1 LRCLHHT
8 GRIKTQPVK
17 ILLVRVKFTGNSYS
31 HRTCVNVNG
40 HKYVYGTATW
50 THTCMHNMNA
60 PFETVTTKPNISHGV
75 VRLLVKLHDKWLL
88 STSVYGWT
96 QQRTSST
103 LHRRRW
109 HNQPGTPTNHTT
121 AHASEHPITRHQ
133 LLHIC
138 IITCASR
145 HTDGHCSYVQ

>member
-1 LRCLHHT
+1 MSRNCSYEWNSQVTRTRTELVSMWTATNTCISCLLE
-8 GRIKTQPVK
+8 PVYSY
-17 ILLVRVKFTGNSYS
+17 LDSYS
-31 HRTCVNVNG
+31 YAQYEC
-40 HKYVYGTATW
+40 K
-50 THTCMHNMNA
+50 
-60 PFETVTTKPNISHGV
+60 FETVTTKPNISRGV
-75 VRLLVKLHDKWLL
+75 VRLLVKLHDEWLL
-88 STSVYGWT
+88 STSVYWWT

-121 AHASEHPITRHQ
+121 AHASEHPITRHR